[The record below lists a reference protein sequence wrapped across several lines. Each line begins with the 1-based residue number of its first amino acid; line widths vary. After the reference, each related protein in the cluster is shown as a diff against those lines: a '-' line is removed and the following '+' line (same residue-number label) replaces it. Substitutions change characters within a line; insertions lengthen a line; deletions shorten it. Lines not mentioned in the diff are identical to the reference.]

1 MNYFRDQGPLLLV
14 NGYRIVKI
22 AGRGKNPIEN
32 GWTKKIVTAED
43 CENDNA
49 ADRSVGIICG
59 EDVMCVDADIYE
71 HELADR
77 IMAVI
82 RKLRPDCIIPTRY
95 GARPKFAMLFRN
107 VDNLAPTRSPMYT
120 KGEGDERV
128 TAQIEFRGKNQQFVA
143 TAYIRLQARSMNG
156 RAAWNTRLSLFVWT
170 NCRR

>member
-32 GWTKKIVTAED
+32 SWTKKVVTKED

-82 RKLRPDCIIPTRY
+82 RKLHPDALYRLVTEHAPSLQC
-95 GARPKFAMLFRN
+95 FSCN

-128 TAQIEFRGKNQQFVA
+128 TWRRLSSEAR
-143 TAYIRLQARSMNG
+143 TSSLLLSAYIRPQARSMNG
-156 RAAWNTRLSLFVWT
+156 KMGLLNFYR
-170 NCRR
+170 